1 MPKPKK
7 GPHFGGSPS
16 HHNHIVGNLA
26 TELFR
31 HGQVQTTLAKAK
43 RVQPL
48 ADRMVTFAKRGD
60 LHARRQ
66 VHRVIQDRDV
76 VHKLF
81 EDVGPA
87 FAERNGGY
95 TRVLK
100 TGSRKGD
107 RAPMALIELVE
118 GSRGRGS
125 GGLTE
130 APRRRW
136 SLRRRRGTVSQ
147 SAQEREEQEAAAE
160 DRGESL
166 GEEPALVEEP
176 EAGAE
181 PGPDVEADPTGL
193 DPAEVERRLAQQ
205 EAEEAER
212 DTATGESGPEGSPPG
227 EPGSDESG
235 SGGDAAAPGSGGD
248 EDAERDDR
256 GDGTS

>member
-16 HHNHIVGNLA
+16 HHKHIVGNLA

-31 HGQVQTTLAKAK
+31 HGQIQTTLAKAK
-43 RVQPL
+43 QVQPL

-87 FAERNGGY
+87 FAERDGGY

-118 GSRGRGS
+118 ASRGRGS
-125 GGLTE
+125 AGLTE

-160 DRGESL
+160 DRGES
-166 GEEPALVEEP
+166 PVEDVP
-176 EAGAE
+176 DPGDE
-181 PGPDVEADPTGL
+181 PGTGVDASPTGAEADPTGL
-193 DPAEVERRLAQQ
+193 DPAEVERRLAQ
-205 EAEEAER
+205 EEAE
-212 DTATGESGPEGSPPG
+212 GSEPEESE
-227 EPGSDESG
+227 
-235 SGGDAAAPGSGGD
+235 GDAAADEPRSEPGVD
-248 EDAERDDR
+248 TDRDDGR
-256 GDGTS
+256 GGDGTS